1 MNNEIHFKQ
10 AASNLMAITAA
21 DIDESCPPR
30 GQITKQIRLD
40 LQQPM
45 PEGWRDM
52 PAPGSKEHRKL
63 MTEAAQELNL
73 NYFDLGSNTGD

>member
-1 MNNEIHFKQ
+1 MNNKRHFKQ
-10 AASNLMAITAA
+10 AASNLMALSQA
-21 DIDESCPPR
+21 DILEFFPPR

-63 MTEAAQELNL
+63 MFEAAQELKL
-73 NYFDLGSNTGD
+73 DYFKLGGNTGS